1 MSENSSNES
10 VPIVHLRPQ
19 PLPADVA
26 ERIPRLFPSEADGV
40 ARQLSQLRHEDS
52 RLFGDRIIRCIV
64 FCASHYPGTNMDQW
78 IEQARKEYRDLIV
91 SAEYDR
97 AYNQLRDFNR
107 PFRDE
112 DFERHSSQV

>member
-52 RLFGDRIIRCIV
+52 QLFGDRIIRCIV
-64 FCASHYPGTNMDQW
+64 FCASHYSGTSIDQW
-78 IEQARKEYRDLIV
+78 IEQARTDYRDLIV

-97 AYNQLRDFNR
+97 DYNQLRDFNR
-107 PFRDE
+107 PLRDE
-112 DFERHSSQV
+112 DFGRHS